1 MIESIL
7 KITSILLEYIWIM
20 NLSFI
25 LILVLLE
32 RKNPLYTLLWAIIL
46 SLAPYIGFIAYLFF
60 GISFR
65 KRRKAN
71 KIYQLAR
78 LESKDMIELDRKR
91 DLQNW
96 EKLIHYLEMT
106 SKKDRKSTRLNSS
119 HANIS

>member
-78 LESKDMIELDRKR
+78 LESKDMIEFSQRSEERRVGKECR
-91 DLQNW
+91 SRW
-96 EKLIHYLEMT
+96 SPYH
-106 SKKDRKSTRLNSS
+106 
-119 HANIS
+119 

>member
-1 MIESIL
+1 MMEPIL
-7 KITSILLEYIWIM
+7 KMTSILLKYLWIM

-78 LESKDMIELDRKR
+78 LETSP
-91 DLQNW
+91 Q
-96 EKLIHYLEMT
+96 LI
-106 SKKDRKSTRLNSS
+106 SNS
-119 HANIS
+119 